1 MSALLE
7 LKDVNKAFGGVQ
19 AVRDMSFVINK
30 GELAGLIGPNGA
42 GKTTIFNLVT
52 GVYDVTS
59 GDIVFKGE
67 SIAKLKTFQVISRGI
82 ARTFQNLRLFAASS
96 VLENV
101 MTAAQQHYKY
111 NFFEA
116 VTHLGRWKSREA
128 ATRKESMELLDRVG
142 LADRADQAAGT
153 LPYGLQ
159 RRLEIARAISL
170 QPELLLL
177 DEPAAGMNADEVVQ
191 LNELITGI
199 HRDFNLTI
207 LLIEHHMD
215 MVMAICPHIVCMNF
229 GAKIA
234 EGSPAEIQSHPTCSR
249 PTSERRNRDM
259 TENRTPILAVRD
271 LVVRYGAI
279 QALKGASLDVYPG
292 EIVAVIGANGAGKS
306 TMMNAIM
313 GDVPRVSGEILLDG
327 VALPARA
334 SRSSPPASAFRPK
347 DARSSRRSQ
356 YLKT

>member
-1 MSALLE
+1 MSTVLE
-7 LKDVNKAFGGVQ
+7 LKNVNKAFGGVQ
-19 AVRDMSFVINK
+19 AVHDMSFVINR

-42 GKTTIFNLVT
+42 GKTTIFNLIT

-59 GDIVFKGE
+59 GDIEFKGNN
-67 SIAKLKTFQVISRGI
+67 INKLKTFQVISLGI

-116 VTHLGRWKSREA
+116 ISHLGRWKDKES
-128 ATRKESMELLDRVG
+128 ATRKESMELLERVG

-170 QPELLLL
+170 KPELLLL
-177 DEPAAGMNADEVVQ
+177 DEPAAGMNAEEVEQ
-191 LNELITGI
+191 LNHLITDI
-199 HRDFNLTI
+199 HKDFNLTI

-215 MVMAICPHIVCMNF
+215 MVMEICPHIVCMNF

-234 EGSPAEIQSHPTCSR
+234 EGTSEEIQSHP
-249 PTSERRNRDM
+249 D
-259 TENRTPILAVRD
+259 V
-271 LVVRYGAI
+271 
-279 QALKGASLDVYPG
+279 LKAYLG
-292 EIVAVIGANGAGKS
+292 E
-306 TMMNAIM
+306 
-313 GDVPRVSGEILLDG
+313 EE
-327 VALPARA
+327 
-334 SRSSPPASAFRPK
+334 
-347 DARSSRRSQ
+347 
-356 YLKT
+356 

>member
-1 MSALLE
+1 MSTVLE
-7 LKDVNKAFGGVQ
+7 LKNVNKAFGGVQ
-19 AVRDMSFVINK
+19 AVHDMSFVINR

-42 GKTTIFNLVT
+42 GKTTIFNLIT

-59 GDIVFKGE
+59 GDIEFKGNN
-67 SIAKLKTFQVISRGI
+67 INKLKTFQVISLGI

-116 VTHLGRWKSREA
+116 VSHLGRWKSKES
-128 ATRKESMELLDRVG
+128 ATRKESMELLERVG

-170 QPELLLL
+170 KPELLLL
-177 DEPAAGMNADEVVQ
+177 DEPAAGMNAEEVEQ
-191 LNELITGI
+191 LNHLITDI
-199 HRDFNLTI
+199 HKDFNHTI

-215 MVMAICPHIVCMNF
+215 MVMEICPHIVCMNF

-234 EGSPAEIQSHPTCSR
+234 EGTPEEIQSHP
-249 PTSERRNRDM
+249 D
-259 TENRTPILAVRD
+259 V
-271 LVVRYGAI
+271 
-279 QALKGASLDVYPG
+279 LKAYLG
-292 EIVAVIGANGAGKS
+292 EE
-306 TMMNAIM
+306 
-313 GDVPRVSGEILLDG
+313 D
-327 VALPARA
+327 
-334 SRSSPPASAFRPK
+334 
-347 DARSSRRSQ
+347 
-356 YLKT
+356 

>member
-1 MSALLE
+1 MTAPVLE

-19 AVRDMSFVINK
+19 AVREMSFVIQK

-59 GDIVFKGE
+59 GQINFKGE
-67 SIAKLKTFQVISRGI
+67 NLNKLKTYQVIRKGI
-82 ARTFQNLRLFAASS
+82 ARTFQNLRLFAAST

-101 MTAAQQHYKY
+101 MTAAQQHYDY
-111 NFFEA
+111 SFAEA
-116 VTHLGRWKSREA
+116 LTHMGRWGGMEKK
-128 ATRKESMELLDRVG
+128 TRGESMELLERVG

-170 QPELLLL
+170 RPELLLL
-177 DEPAAGMNADEVVQ
+177 DEPAAGMNADEVEH
-191 LNELITGI
+191 LNGLIRAI
-199 HRDFNLTI
+199 HKDFDLTI

-234 EGSPAEIQSHPTCSR
+234 EGNPEQIQSDP
-249 PTSERRNRDM
+249 E
-259 TENRTPILAVRD
+259 V
-271 LVVRYGAI
+271 
-279 QALKGASLDVYPG
+279 LKAYLG
-292 EIVAVIGANGAGKS
+292 E
-306 TMMNAIM
+306 
-313 GDVPRVSGEILLDG
+313 EE
-327 VALPARA
+327 
-334 SRSSPPASAFRPK
+334 
-347 DARSSRRSQ
+347 
-356 YLKT
+356 

>member
-1 MSALLE
+1 MTVVLE
-7 LKDVNKAFGGVQ
+7 LKNVNKSFGGVQ
-19 AVRDMSFVINK
+19 AVKDMSFVINK

-59 GDIVFKGE
+59 GDIEFKGKN
-67 SIAKLKTFQVISRGI
+67 INKLKTYEVISLGI

-96 VLENV
+96 VLDNV
-101 MTAAQQHYKY
+101 MTAAQQHYRY
-111 NFFEA
+111 GFFEA

-128 ATRKESMELLDRVG
+128 SAREESMELLERVG
-142 LADRADQAAGT
+142 LADRAGQAAGT

-177 DEPAAGMNADEVVQ
+177 DEPAAGMNAEEVEQ
-191 LNELITGI
+191 LNDLITGI
-199 HRDFNLTI
+199 HKDFNLTI

-234 EGSPAEIQSHPTCSR
+234 EGSPSEIQNHP
-249 PTSERRNRDM
+249 E
-259 TENRTPILAVRD
+259 V
-271 LVVRYGAI
+271 
-279 QALKGASLDVYPG
+279 LKAYLG
-292 EIVAVIGANGAGKS
+292 E
-306 TMMNAIM
+306 
-313 GDVPRVSGEILLDG
+313 EE
-327 VALPARA
+327 
-334 SRSSPPASAFRPK
+334 
-347 DARSSRRSQ
+347 
-356 YLKT
+356 